1 MEDNYDAWL
10 DDDPRA
16 PDQRTPPP
24 SPPPRQ
30 GGEPDQPG
38 VAEDTGVAEGDL
50 ARVELRRGGSNMDPK
65 RALTIINTREV
76 GRTPSQ
82 LQWIGYSWYPF

>member
-1 MEDNYDAWL
+1 MPL
-10 DDDPRA
+10 TSVR
-16 PDQRTPPP
+16 R
-24 SPPPRQ
+24 RQ
-30 GGEPDQPG
+30 ALHLGRGEPDQPG